1 LPLQREEAAM
11 FTFPIVAVRK
21 VIDRGKADAAINGGF
36 RNPYSGMKPGEG
48 EIPGLWLVGDQGVYI
63 MSNGKLPDGQSP
75 LVVYS
80 EECHPV
86 GNPDWFHYK
95 HRHFGGDDGIEFIDA
110 EQLIPMFDRN
120 LRCTHLNVQLTERQ
134 VSLSLIVR

>member
-1 LPLQREEAAM
+1 M

-21 VIDRGKADAAINGGF
+21 VIDRGTADSAINGGF
-36 RNPYSGMKPGEG
+36 RNPYYGMKPGEG

-63 MSNGKLPDGQSP
+63 MSNGKLPDGGRP

-86 GNPDWFHYK
+86 GNPDWFDYK
-95 HRHFGGDDGIEFIDA
+95 HRGGDDGIEFIDA
-110 EQLIPMFDRN
+110 GQLLPMFDRN
-120 LRCTHLNVQLTERQ
+120 LRCTHLNVQLTEHQ
-134 VSLSLIVR
+134 VTLSLIVR